1 MDQPAAVGAAE
12 QPRPAHD
19 LRGVLAI
26 TAFRRLWIALT
37 LSSLG
42 DWLGFLATTSL
53 AAALVRDQ
61 GYAAQNFA
69 VAGVLA
75 LRLTPAVLLGPIAG
89 VIADR
94 FDRRITMVSCD
105 MARAVLFAS
114 IPIIGTLWWL
124 LIASFLI
131 EALSMF
137 WIPAKE
143 ASVPNLVP
151 RERLEAA
158 NQLSLF
164 TTYGTAPVAAA
175 LFALLSFLSALLTAS
190 LGVLA
195 AMPVALALFVN
206 AATFLFSAATI
217 WRLEIPT
224 RHRAAGAAP
233 VSVVRGLL
241 DGWRFVSGSR
251 LVRGLVIGMTGA
263 FTAAG
268 AVIGLSR
275 IYVSDLGAGN
285 PGYALLFGAVFFG
298 LAGGMFAGPRLL
310 AALSRRRLAA
320 LSICGAGLSLATL
333 AAVPNM
339 VIAALLT
346 VLLGAF
352 SGTAWVTGYTLI
364 GLGVADELR
373 GRTFAFIQSLVR
385 VTLLLVIAVAPLAS
399 GVIGQHELRLT
410 DDVSA
415 SYNGAAIT
423 MFLAGLL
430 AAGVGV
436 VSYRHMDD
444 RQGVPLWRDV
454 AAAVRGSRLA
464 SGAAAAGVLVAFEGG
479 EGAGKSTQSRLL
491 ADWVRGRGHEVV
503 LTREPGGT
511 AVGRQLRATLLDPA
525 SGELSARAEAL
536 LYAADRAEHVATVIR
551 PALARGAVVV
561 TDRFVDSSLAY
572 QGAGRSLPAEQVA
585 QLSRW
590 ATGGLVP
597 DLTVVLDLPPETGL
611 GRSVGPTD
619 RLEAEPAHFHERV
632 RGEFLRLARAD
643 PDRYLVIDA
652 AQPTDAVAAAIRE
665 RLSTVVLERVVAVPD
680 PLTDATSGHP
690 MPVAG
695 SAPRGE

>member
-1 MDQPAAVGAAE
+1 
-12 QPRPAHD
+12 
-19 LRGVLAI
+19 
-26 TAFRRLWIALT
+26 
-37 LSSLG
+37 
-42 DWLGFLATTSL
+42 
-53 AAALVRDQ
+53 
-61 GYAAQNFA
+61 
-69 VAGVLA
+69 
-75 LRLTPAVLLGPIAG
+75 
-89 VIADR
+89 
-94 FDRRITMVSCD
+94 
-105 MARAVLFAS
+105 
-114 IPIIGTLWWL
+114 
-124 LIASFLI
+124 
-131 EALSMF
+131 
-137 WIPAKE
+137 
-143 ASVPNLVP
+143 
-151 RERLEAA
+151 
-158 NQLSLF
+158 
-164 TTYGTAPVAAA
+164 
-175 LFALLSFLSALLTAS
+175 
-190 LGVLA
+190 
-195 AMPVALALFVN
+195 
-206 AATFLFSAATI
+206 
-217 WRLEIPT
+217 
-224 RHRAAGAAP
+224 
-233 VSVVRGLL
+233 
-241 DGWRFVSGSR
+241 
-251 LVRGLVIGMTGA
+251 
-263 FTAAG
+263 
-268 AVIGLSR
+268 
-275 IYVSDLGAGN
+275 
-285 PGYALLFGAVFFG
+285 
-298 LAGGMFAGPRLL
+298 
-310 AALSRRRLAA
+310 
-320 LSICGAGLSLATL
+320 
-333 AAVPNM
+333 
-339 VIAALLT
+339 
-346 VLLGAF
+346 
-352 SGTAWVTGYTLI
+352 
-364 GLGVADELR
+364 
-373 GRTFAFIQSLVR
+373 
-385 VTLLLVIAVAPLAS
+385 
-399 GVIGQHELRLT
+399 
-410 DDVSA
+410 
-415 SYNGAAIT
+415 
-423 MFLAGLL
+423 
-430 AAGVGV
+430 
-436 VSYRHMDD
+436 MDD